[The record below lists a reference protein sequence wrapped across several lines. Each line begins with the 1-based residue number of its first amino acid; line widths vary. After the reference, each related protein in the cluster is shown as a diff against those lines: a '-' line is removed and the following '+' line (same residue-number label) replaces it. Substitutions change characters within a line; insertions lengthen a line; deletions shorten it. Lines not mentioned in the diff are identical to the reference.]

1 MRPNSYNR
9 KLPNSREFSDSK
21 EPTVSFQGSYHH
33 CSFCRFPAQE
43 WKDNV
48 NQMMCFVYTVY
59 SPRASQFA
67 QRKNSLCRCLNVQLP
82 ATLSVPS
89 PAILHLVFHCQQQLH
104 CFALNSTLCPQCYP
118 PFFSLFHCS
127 ISPSS
132 AQITIWYTIYF
143 KIYFYLS
150 ISQHWIP
157 WREQL
162 TFFFF
167 NLQLP
172 EQYLAK
178 QVLKHYFL
186 DWRNESMATSGL
198 LVAL

>member
-1 MRPNSYNR
+1 MSIRWCALFIQYTLQGLLSLLRGKIKSLQVPKCPATCYLVSPISCYS
-9 KLPNSREFSDSK
+9 LPCLSL
-21 EPTVSFQGSYHH
+21 PTVASLL
-33 CSFCRFPAQE
+33 
-43 WKDNV
+43 
-48 NQMMCFVYTVY
+48 CFKQH
-59 SPRASQFA
+59 P
-67 QRKNSLCRCLNVQLP
+67 LP
-82 ATLSVPS
+82 PVL
-89 PAILHLVFHCQQQLH
+89 
-104 CFALNSTLCPQCYP
+104 STL
-118 PFFSLFHCS
+118 FSLFHCS

-150 ISQHWIP
+150 ISQHWIS
-157 WREQL
+157 WREKF
-162 TFFFF
+162 TFFF

-186 DWRNESMATSGL
+186 DWMNESMATSGL